1 MKQVLLRVRVKKE
14 GENPKEKIPS
24 QYRELQ
30 DEVEIDTPS
39 ARGGLLEG
47 RHPVPPHASHELRQV
62 YEA

>member
-1 MKQVLLRVRVKKE
+1 VKQVLLRVRVKKE

-24 QYRELQ
+24 QSRELQ

-39 ARGGLLEG
+39 ARGGLHNG
-47 RHPVPPHASHELRQV
+47 RQPVPPNGPHGFRQV